1 MSDPEQGTGGEGPAE
16 ANSTLARNI
25 QGILADRQER
35 ERAASLES
43 RVAGAISKF
52 AGSMMFVYIHL
63 VLFGGWILIN
73 IGLLPILPPWD
84 PSLVVLAMAAS
95 VEAIFLSTFV
105 LINQNRMAAQD
116 DLRAD
121 LDLQISLLNEHET
134 TRLLMLVDGIA
145 EKLGV
150 RTEPDPEIEDLKREV
165 DPAEVMHQLANAET
179 KATEGPKPD

>member
-1 MSDPEQGTGGEGPAE
+1 MARPKQVADVRGPTE
-16 ANSTLARNI
+16 ANQTLSRNI
-25 QGILADRQER
+25 RGILDDRHQR
-35 ERAASLES
+35 ERSASLES

-52 AGSMMFVYIHL
+52 AGSMVFVYIHL
-63 VLFGGWILIN
+63 ALFGGWILVN
-73 IGLLPILPPWD
+73 TGWLPILPAWD

-134 TRLLMLVDGIA
+134 TRLLTLVDAIA

-150 RTEPDPEIEDLKREV
+150 RTEPDPEIEELKQEV
-165 DPAEVMHQLANAET
+165 DPAEVMHQLADAET
-179 KATEGPKPD
+179 KAAEGSAR